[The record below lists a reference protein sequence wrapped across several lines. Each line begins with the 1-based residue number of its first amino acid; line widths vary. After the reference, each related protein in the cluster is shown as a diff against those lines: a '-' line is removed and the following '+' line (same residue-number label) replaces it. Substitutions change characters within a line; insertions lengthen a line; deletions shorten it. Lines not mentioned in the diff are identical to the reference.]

1 MLWMPL
7 TLYLVM
13 LVTSFVVLTWHDTRN
28 VWQAMDATLDFAV
41 ARLEQYFNAMSNERA
56 KSEIRLLDKTA
67 ELNSRIAE
75 TRMITNEQ
83 LDRYAYAQRLTGIV
97 ILDADMNAV
106 IQTTIDGDT
115 AAALHA
121 ILQKPTVREI
131 VDYPVKAYMTRTQVG
146 DRTVD
151 FAAVAREDAPGL
163 VVAYA
168 EREEEDASDMKL
180 ETLFSGFTFAMNGT
194 VTVSDGKTIIASNSA
209 EIVGHDVKKIEE
221 GSIPRAQWDESGRLH
236 IVDGMTAWSGKRTA
250 FENYSVYAMFPDLAV
265 YNSRNTILLY
275 GTLIYMGIW
284 LCFAW
289 LRAQQSRRALERN
302 SEQARIIS
310 AISEIYCFT
319 FLVNVQ
325 RGTVRI
331 IKHPVEQLMKMDC
344 TWSMNEV
351 VQMQAAQN
359 VAPDF
364 REAFISYCDLTTLAQ
379 RLKENPNLTLEFRD
393 PKDKV
398 YLMTTLPQNYDRRG
412 RLESVLMVTQD
423 VTAEKERE
431 RDYQLQLKK
440 TAEDAERANIVK
452 TDFLRRMSHDI
463 RTPLNG
469 IIGLLEID
477 EAHFDNID
485 LIRSNHEKMMIS
497 ANHLLSLINDVL
509 QMSKM
514 EDGSIELARESIDL
528 LYLTKDI
535 VTIVVDRALEAGIR
549 WNYERGKTVI
559 SYRYIYGSPVHLRQ
573 IFLNIYSN
581 CIKYNRHGGTI
592 TTIVDALRDRD
603 GICRYRWTIS
613 DTGVGMSQEFLSHIF
628 EPFSQ
633 EKNDARSIYQDT
645 GLGMS
650 IVKNLVD
657 LMGGTIAVTSK
668 EGVGSTF
675 VITLPFEIAPTPSD
689 APSPEAHP
697 PRGIKGLHLLLAEDN
712 ELNAEIAAMLL
723 QDQGAKITVV
733 SDGAQAVEAFQANPA
748 GTFDAILMDVMMPVL
763 DGIEATKQIRS
774 QDHPDASTIPIIAM
788 TANAFREDEQKCLAA
803 GMNAHL
809 AKPLQM
815 KKVIE
820 TIEMFCR

>member
-1 MLWMPL
+1 M
-7 TLYLVM
+7 
-13 LVTSFVVLTWHDTRN
+13 N
-28 VWQAMDATLDFAV
+28 KNENAAV
-41 ARLEQYFNAMSNERA
+41 CAP
-56 KSEIRLLDKTA
+56 
-67 ELNSRIAE
+67 
-75 TRMITNEQ
+75 
-83 LDRYAYAQRLTGIV
+83 
-97 ILDADMNAV
+97 
-106 IQTTIDGDT
+106 
-115 AAALHA
+115 AAA
-121 ILQKPTVREI
+121 
-131 VDYPVKAYMTRTQVG
+131 
-146 DRTVD
+146 DRQ
-151 FAAVAREDAPGL
+151 ALKDA
-163 VVAYA
+163 
-168 EREEEDASDMKL
+168 
-180 ETLFSGFTFAMNGT
+180 
-194 VTVSDGKTIIASNSA
+194 
-209 EIVGHDVKKIEE
+209 
-221 GSIPRAQWDESGRLH
+221 
-236 IVDGMTAWSGKRTA
+236 
-250 FENYSVYAMFPDLAV
+250 
-265 YNSRNTILLY
+265 
-275 GTLIYMGIW
+275 
-284 LCFAW
+284 
-289 LRAQQSRRALERN
+289 
-302 SEQARIIS
+302 
-310 AISEIYCFT
+310 
-319 FLVNVQ
+319 LVN
-325 RGTVRI
+325 
-331 IKHPVEQLMKMDC
+331 
-344 TWSMNEV
+344 S
-351 VQMQAAQN
+351 
-359 VAPDF
+359 
-364 REAFISYCDLTTLAQ
+364 
-379 RLKENPNLTLEFRD
+379 
-393 PKDKV
+393 
-398 YLMTTLPQNYDRRG
+398 
-412 RLESVLMVTQD
+412 
-423 VTAEKERE
+423 EKERQMLNALCINYTAAYCCDLKNDSMKLVKQKGFSHCAQE
-431 RDYQLQLKK
+431 RQNMKDPLCYSEWIHYAYENFVIKETAPDYLEVFNADNLMQHLQ
-440 TAEDAERANIVK
+440 TAESLVYRHRTLPNGVGMEYFETTVVPLYSDEHCFRVIMGYRPIDDIVAEEKKRQRQLEKALQTARRANRSK

>member
-1 MLWMPL
+1 M
-7 TLYLVM
+7 
-13 LVTSFVVLTWHDTRN
+13 N
-28 VWQAMDATLDFAV
+28 KNENAAV
-41 ARLEQYFNAMSNERA
+41 CAP
-56 KSEIRLLDKTA
+56 
-67 ELNSRIAE
+67 
-75 TRMITNEQ
+75 
-83 LDRYAYAQRLTGIV
+83 
-97 ILDADMNAV
+97 
-106 IQTTIDGDT
+106 
-115 AAALHA
+115 AAA
-121 ILQKPTVREI
+121 
-131 VDYPVKAYMTRTQVG
+131 
-146 DRTVD
+146 DRQ
-151 FAAVAREDAPGL
+151 ALKDA
-163 VVAYA
+163 
-168 EREEEDASDMKL
+168 
-180 ETLFSGFTFAMNGT
+180 
-194 VTVSDGKTIIASNSA
+194 
-209 EIVGHDVKKIEE
+209 
-221 GSIPRAQWDESGRLH
+221 
-236 IVDGMTAWSGKRTA
+236 
-250 FENYSVYAMFPDLAV
+250 
-265 YNSRNTILLY
+265 
-275 GTLIYMGIW
+275 
-284 LCFAW
+284 
-289 LRAQQSRRALERN
+289 
-302 SEQARIIS
+302 
-310 AISEIYCFT
+310 
-319 FLVNVQ
+319 LVN
-325 RGTVRI
+325 
-331 IKHPVEQLMKMDC
+331 
-344 TWSMNEV
+344 S
-351 VQMQAAQN
+351 
-359 VAPDF
+359 
-364 REAFISYCDLTTLAQ
+364 
-379 RLKENPNLTLEFRD
+379 
-393 PKDKV
+393 
-398 YLMTTLPQNYDRRG
+398 
-412 RLESVLMVTQD
+412 
-423 VTAEKERE
+423 EKERQMLNALCINYTAAYCCDLKNDSMKLVKQKGFSHCAQE
-431 RDYQLQLKK
+431 RQNMKDPLCYSEWIHYAYENFVIKETAPDYLEVFNADNLMQHLQ
-440 TAEDAERANIVK
+440 TAESLVYRHRTLPNGVGMEYFETTVVPLYSDEHCFRVIMGYRPIDDIVAEEKKRQRQLEKALQTARRANRSK

-497 ANHLLSLINDVL
+497 ANHLLSLVNDVL